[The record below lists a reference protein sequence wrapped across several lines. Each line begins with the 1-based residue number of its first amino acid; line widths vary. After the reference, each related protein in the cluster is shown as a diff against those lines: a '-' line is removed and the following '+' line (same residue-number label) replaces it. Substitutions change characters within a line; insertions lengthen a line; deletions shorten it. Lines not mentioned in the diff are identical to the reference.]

1 MVGLKAVNSAELA
14 GVGVGAGAGTVGL
27 GEAAA
32 PEGAASLLT
41 RTSSPPGKACLSS
54 VLKVPEAGSKTNS
67 VEKLGLAASSCAA
80 GAGSSKLM
88 AGLLRVKL
96 SSSESKSKADG
107 RGAGAMGDGRGV

>member
-1 MVGLKAVNSAELA
+1 MNSAELA
-14 GVGVGAGAGTVGL
+14 GVGAGVGGRVGL
-27 GEAAA
+27 GEAAAA